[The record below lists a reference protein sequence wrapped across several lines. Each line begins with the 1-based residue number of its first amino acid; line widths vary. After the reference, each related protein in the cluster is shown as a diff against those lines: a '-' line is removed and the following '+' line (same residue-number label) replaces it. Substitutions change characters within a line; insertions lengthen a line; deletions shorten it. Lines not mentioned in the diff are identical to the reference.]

1 MKKQL
6 FKVNLTSSG
15 SFIVNFENISHLFL
29 IIPFFPLNLYM
40 LNSNN

>member
-6 FKVNLTSSG
+6 FKVNMTSSG
-15 SFIVNFENISHLFL
+15 GFIVNFENISHLFL
-29 IIPFFPLNLYM
+29 IIPLFTLSLYM